1 MLRFPNPSRSYDLTR
16 RAVRFWGHDGA
27 MEASFFVEAPALRIF
42 QPKAVSEGEL
52 LAVSDRHRGDIH
64 STGVSR
70 NEESIKHYGRHS
82 FHVWISMGSRRTE
95 PHW

>member
-1 MLRFPNPSRSYDLTR
+1 MRFPNPSRSYDLTR

-52 LAVSDRHRGDIH
+52 LAAFDGHRNAIQDAAEK
-64 STGVSR
+64 SCKR
-70 NEESIKHYGRHS
+70 GRL
-82 FHVWISMGSRRTE
+82 GSYLLTE
-95 PHW
+95 QDF

>member
-27 MEASFFVEAPALRIF
+27 MEASFFVEAPALRVF

-52 LAVSDRHRGDIH
+52 LAAFDGHRSAIH
-64 STGVSR
+64 DAAEKSYKR
-70 NEESIKHYGRHS
+70 GRL
-82 FHVWISMGSRRTE
+82 GSYLLTE
-95 PHW
+95 QDF

>member
-52 LAVSDRHRGDIH
+52 LAAFDCHRSDIH
-64 STGVSR
+64 DAAEKSYKR
-70 NEESIKHYGRHS
+70 GRL
-82 FHVWISMGSRRTE
+82 GSYLLTE
-95 PHW
+95 QDF